1 MPQPAIKL
9 VCGVFLNACMCV
21 CTCVCVHACVCVYAD
36 ICDWVPC
43 FPFLGQEMV
52 PSDKM
57 KTQEVQAAF
66 LTFQHCLCVREH
78 THTHSFVNYKT
89 KTDTCSTFI
98 MVEMAYLQ
106 ENHLA
111 NLTYC

>member
-1 MPQPAIKL
+1 MH
-9 VCGVFLNACMCV
+9 V
-21 CTCVCVHACVCVYAD
+21 CVCVPSCVCMHV
-36 ICDWVPC
+36 CVWVPC

-52 PSDKM
+52 PSDKI

-98 MVEMAYLQ
+98 MDETASLQ